1 VSVANPRDLLLQLL
15 SELLW
20 IERTL
25 YFEILPKLHD
35 DSHAPELQLAFT
47 EHRGETREHGVR
59 LEAAF
64 RAAGAEPAAARSA
77 TLAAAAQQ
85 HEQEAKQITSP
96 TLKDTFHA
104 MGAMRGEHLE
114 LALYDAAIQLA
125 DGECRKLLEQNRK
138 EDAQA
143 LERLTAIAE
152 RTPEA

>member
-25 YFEILPKLHD
+25 YFEVLPKLHD
-35 DSHAPELQLAFT
+35 DSRAPELQRAFT

-85 HEQEAKQITSP
+85 HEEAAKELTSP
-96 TLKDTFHA
+96 QLKDTFHA
-104 MGAMRGEHLE
+104 MGAMRTEHLE

-143 LERLTAIAE
+143 LELVEKLAQQLQ
-152 RTPEA
+152 P